1 VFSVEGPKMKH
12 AGSVC
17 LEELNALLSEVRGLG
32 VLVEKKPGIFYSKGR
47 AYLHFHEDP
56 AGVFADARVDGSEFT
71 RYAVNSEVEKKKFME
86 VLRAA
91 LRP

>member
-1 VFSVEGPKMKH
+1 MKH

-17 LEELNALLSEVRGLG
+17 LEGLSVLLTEIRGLG
-32 VLVEKKPGIFYSKGR
+32 VLAEKKPGIFYRKGK

-56 AGVFADARVDGSEFT
+56 AGVFADARIHDSEFT
-71 RYAVNSEVEKKKFME
+71 RYAVNTEVEKRNFMQ
-86 VLRAA
+86 VLRTA

>member
-1 VFSVEGPKMKH
+1 MKH

-17 LEELNALLSEVRGLG
+17 LEGLSSLLLEIRGLG
-32 VLVEKKPGIFYSKGR
+32 VLVEKKPGVFYRRGK

-56 AGVFADARVDGSEFT
+56 AGVFADARIDDSEFI
-71 RYAVNSEVEKKKFME
+71 RFAVNTDVEKKKFMQ

-91 LRP
+91 LQA